1 MEKKVLLFAYS
12 RANFGDDLFVYIL
25 ANKYPNI
32 QFYIHIKDEEYKKT
46 FINLKKVNFLDG
58 DRDTRSINIED
69 FDGYIYVGGSIFIES
84 EYSRH
89 EVREFNSFIKKC
101 NKNNKPF
108 FYITCNFGPYQTQE
122 YLDLVKEN
130 FSLCKGVCVRDKA
143 SYELF
148 KKIPTVSYAPDMA
161 FTHSLDKIK
170 QKKQL
175 MHVGI
180 SVINLEIREKLRGK
194 TDIYND
200 YIKRIIIKFAKRG
213 YKVSLISFCEFEQD
227 KSAIDKI
234 KSLVPEKYLKN
245 VHEILYKGDIEEFI
259 KKYSQVNY
267 MICTRF
273 HSMILSIILKQKI
286 YNLFYSKK
294 QKNAGDDFEL
304 FKNMVDINDLT
315 FETRLSR
322 SEFEKIPNEKYKKL
336 LEKSVVQLEEFD
348 KWANHKTM

>member
-12 RANFGDDLFVYIL
+12 KANFGDDLFVYIL
-25 ANKYPNI
+25 ANKYPNV
-32 QFYIHIKDEEYKKT
+32 QFYIHIKEEKYKKPFT
-46 FINLKKVNFLDG
+46 GLKNVNFLETE
-58 DRDTRSINIED
+58 RDTRSVNINE
-69 FDGYIYVGGSIFIES
+69 FNGYIYVGGSIFIES

-89 EVREFNSFIKKC
+89 EVSEFNCFIKEC

-143 SYELF
+143 SYEIF
-148 KKIPTVSYAPDMA
+148 KEVPTVSYAPDMA

-180 SVINLEIREKLRGK
+180 SVINLEIREKLREK

-200 YIKRIIIKFAKRG
+200 YIKRIIIKYAKKG
-213 YKVSLISFCEFEQD
+213 YKVSLISFCEFEED
-227 KSAIDKI
+227 KTAIDKI
-234 KSLVPEKYLKN
+234 KLTLPEKYLKN
-245 VHEILYKGDIEEFI
+245 VQEILYKGDIQDFI
-259 KKYSQVNY
+259 KKYSRVNY

-294 QKNAGDDFEL
+294 QKNAGDDYEL

-315 FETRLSR
+315 FETKLSTN
-322 SEFEKIPNEKYKKL
+322 EFEKIPQKIYDEI
-336 LEKSVVQLEEFD
+336 LEKSMGQLEKFD
-348 KWANHKTM
+348 KWVNM